1 MSDQTTPS
9 DKSSGFQPQL
19 EELEQ
24 IVTWFESE
32 DVDIDQA
39 LEKFQRGMELVS
51 HLEQWL
57 EEAEN
62 TVQEITE
69 TFDQDTPEEAED
81 TDKGSS

>member
-19 EELEQ
+19 EELER
-24 IVTWFESE
+24 IVAWFESE
-32 DVDIDQA
+32 NVDIDQA

-69 TFDQDTPEEAED
+69 TFDQDTSEEAKD
-81 TDKGSS
+81 TDKDSS